1 MTSETDTPK
10 KQITP
15 TTWWVVLLEGI
26 AAVILGVLLLV
37 STEKTITLLT
47 QLLGIYFLFRG
58 ILDIVMIF
66 TNKNMWGAKLLSGI
80 IGILAGLI
88 IVRHPLWA
96 PILVTGTIMILFGIS
111 ALIIGLRMLLQ
122 GFREKTWGY
131 GVIGIFLLVM
141 GILLILNPVVGAVAT
156 VNIIAVFGII
166 GGLTAIILSFT
177 IDKQV
182 LDLSAQI

>member
-1 MTSETDTPK
+1 MTAGTETPTN
-10 KQITP
+10 QITP

-37 STEKTITLLT
+37 STQKTMTLLT

-58 ILDIVMIF
+58 IVDIILIF
-66 TNKNMWGAKLLSGI
+66 KDKSMWGARLASGI

-96 PILVTGTIMILFGIS
+96 PVLVTATIVILFGIG
-111 ALIIGLRMLLQ
+111 ALIIGIKFILQ
-122 GFREKTWGY
+122 AFREKSWAY
-131 GVIGIFLLVM
+131 GILAIFMLAM

-177 IDKQV
+177 IDKGP
-182 LDLSAQI
+182 LDLSA

>member
-1 MTSETDTPK
+1 MTAETDTQK
-10 KQITP
+10 TNITP
-15 TTWWVVLLEGI
+15 TTWWVILLEGI

-37 STEKTITLLT
+37 STEKTMTLLT
-47 QLLGIYFLFRG
+47 QLLGIYFLFHG
-58 ILDIVMIF
+58 ILDIVLIF
-66 TNKNMWGAKLLSGI
+66 KDKYMWGAKLVSGI

-88 IVRHPLWA
+88 IIRHPLWA
-96 PILVTGTIMILFGIS
+96 PLLVTGTIIILLGIA

-122 GFREKTWGY
+122 GFREKSWGY

-177 IDKQV
+177 IDKGP
-182 LDLSAQI
+182 LNLSA

>member
-1 MTSETDTPK
+1 MTAENDTK
-10 KQITP
+10 KSDITL

-37 STEKTITLLT
+37 STEKTLTLLV

-58 ILDIVMIF
+58 ILDIVLIF
-66 TNKNMWGAKLLSGI
+66 KDSSMWGAKLASGI

-96 PILVTGTIMILFGIS
+96 PVLVTATIVILFGIG
-111 ALIIGLRMLLQ
+111 ALIVGIKFLLQ
-122 GFREKTWGY
+122 AFREKNWAY
-131 GVIGIFLLVM
+131 GVLAIFMLGM

-156 VNIIAVFGII
+156 VNIIAVFAVI
-166 GGLTAIILSFT
+166 GGLTAVILSFT
-177 IDKQV
+177 INKGPM
-182 LDLSAQI
+182 DLSA

>member
-1 MTSETDTPK
+1 MTADNDAK
-10 KQITP
+10 KSNITA

-26 AAVILGVLLLV
+26 AALILGVLLLI
-37 STEKTITLLT
+37 STQKTLTLLV

-58 ILDIVMIF
+58 ILDIVLIF
-66 TNKNMWGAKLLSGI
+66 KDTSMWGAKLASGI

-96 PILVTGTIMILFGIS
+96 PVLVTATIVILFGIG
-111 ALIIGLRMLLQ
+111 ALIIGIKLLIQ
-122 GFREKTWGY
+122 AFREHSWAY
-131 GVIGIFLLVM
+131 GVLAIFALAM
-141 GILLILNPVVGAVAT
+141 GILLILNPVVGALAT

-177 IDKQV
+177 IDKGP
-182 LDLSAQI
+182 LDLTA

>member
-1 MTSETDTPK
+1 MTAETETQK
-10 KQITP
+10 SNITP
-15 TTWWVVLLEGI
+15 TTWWVILLEGI

-37 STEKTITLLT
+37 STEKTMTLLT
-47 QLLGIYFLFRG
+47 QLLGIYFLFHG
-58 ILDIVMIF
+58 ILDIVLIF
-66 TNKNMWGAKLLSGI
+66 KDKYMWGAKLVSGI

-88 IVRHPLWA
+88 IIRHPLWA
-96 PILVTGTIMILFGIS
+96 PLLVTG
-111 ALIIGLRMLLQ
+111 IIGLRMLLQ
-122 GFREKTWGY
+122 GFREKSWGY

-177 IDKQV
+177 IDKGP
-182 LDLSAQI
+182 LNLSA

>member
-1 MTSETDTPK
+1 MTSVTETPK
-10 KQITP
+10 KPITS

-37 STEKTITLLT
+37 STEKTMTLLT
-47 QLLGIYFLFRG
+47 QLLGVYFLFRG
-58 ILDIVMIF
+58 ILDIVLIF
-66 TNKNMWGAKLLSGI
+66 TDKTMWGAKLVSGI

-88 IVRHPLWA
+88 ILRHPLWA
-96 PILVTGTIMILFGIS
+96 PLLVTGTIIILFGIA
-111 ALIIGLRMLLQ
+111 ALIIGLRMFLQ

-131 GVIGIFLLVM
+131 GVLGLFLLVL
-141 GILLILNPVVGAVAT
+141 GILLILNPVVSAVAT

-177 IDKQV
+177 IDKGA
-182 LDLSAQI
+182 LDLSA